1 MTYPAVGHWILEAM
15 TLKHFEVALS
25 TSHFNIHTTR
35 PCAHEILLA
44 ARITGCWPLLDSDQ
58 DNIQPH
64 QRPAHAR
71 PNLNP
76 PKINNMPDMP
86 INVPVDDPNADTE
99 WNDILRAKGI
109 IPEREPSP
117 TPMIQEA
124 LEQARALAHENRLE
138 GKELDELDELEDDE
152 DEDFLDSYRQKRMG
166 EIAHLVNASVYN
178 QVFPIQKPE
187 WSKEVTEESSKA
199 WVLVLLT
206 SSSGTNAESRVMIEV
221 WRELARKFG
230 EIKFCQIQGDLCI
243 EGYPDRNCPTLLVY
257 KDGDVK
263 KQLVTLK
270 ELRGEATRTEG
281 EFLAFA
287 LWWDRVLKVSK

>member
-1 MTYPAVGHWILEAM
+1 M
-15 TLKHFEVALS
+15 
-25 TSHFNIHTTR
+25 
-35 PCAHEILLA
+35 
-44 ARITGCWPLLDSDQ
+44 
-58 DNIQPH
+58 
-64 QRPAHAR
+64 
-71 PNLNP
+71 
-76 PKINNMPDMP
+76 NNMPDMP

-138 GKELDELDELEDDE
+138 GKELDELAELEDDE
-152 DEDFLDSYRQKRMG
+152 DEDFLDSYRQKRMN

-178 QVFPIQKPE
+178 QVYAVQKPE
-187 WSKEVTEESSKA
+187 WSVEVTEESKKA

-206 SSSGTNAESRVMIEV
+206 SSSGTNVESRLLIEV

-230 EIKFCQIQGDLCI
+230 EVKFCQIQGDLCI
-243 EGYPDRNCPTLLVY
+243 EGYPDRNCPTVLVY

-263 KQLVTLK
+263 RQIVTLK
-270 ELRGEATRTEG
+270 ELRGEQTKTEGGFVFLRPGDFEGAGAFEADFFSQMLRSCSLALVLSSTAIQGLPRGILTRTSRSRLVSDKETARPSKTMTATG
-281 EFLAFA
+281 TEL
-287 LWWDRVLKVSK
+287 DTCRNRPTTRRRV